1 MVNLLSTMGMFLD
14 VLFKELLIR
23 HLLAFAEILVSFIR
37 LGIAGDLGQKLFS
50 PTVCL
55 VMAVTKGESKF
66 ICLERIQTEWSFS
79 RLTEDL
85 DNRSSVDVFGERRV
99 PGLRSVIDLALDIV
113 RARAAS

>member
-66 ICLERIQTEWSFS
+66 IV
-79 RLTEDL
+79 
-85 DNRSSVDVFGERRV
+85 SSESKQNGAWVD
-99 PGLRSVIDLALDIV
+99 
-113 RARAAS
+113 